1 MELEESLYFLY
12 NSNEISYELNGN
24 DVYKFEK
31 ISGAATKVGDEYKYM
46 RFPESLTPDENKTY
60 YKKTGSNTVAV
71 ATKEEMDQA
80 ISENPYNVY
89 NYFELYDD
97 YKIKTFFKSV
107 ESEVILNEIA
117 KENNVCYLVAYDEKN
132 DLFYFNFSDN
142 NDNRAIYDSNGNLLS
157 TKYTYHKLFENSLIY
172 AYERSDSPILFLDQQ
187 DNVLYE
193 DQTNTLWLLSDYAYD
208 NYVLSFYNVT
218 MQSKVTLYKI
228 YELKLLSD
236 DNRIIN
242 EENDF
247 EVKFSG
253 PISKLKAG
261 TIKINGEV
269 LDENNYTLTSGS
281 TIINLKPEYLNSL
294 EDGEYILTLEYDGDI
309 ELKTTFKK
317 SSNYSENIPVPKTF
331 DNFGFSIVLLV
342 MSLIGLIFQKKLDL
356 K

>member
-1 MELEESLYFLY
+1 M
-12 NSNEISYELNGN
+12 N
-24 DVYKFEK
+24 
-31 ISGAATKVGDEYKYM
+31 
-46 RFPESLTPDENKTY
+46 
-60 YKKTGSNTVAV
+60 
-71 ATKEEMDQA
+71 QA

-97 YKIKTFFKSV
+97 YQIETFFKSV
-107 ESEVILNEIA
+107 KSEVILNEIA
-117 KENNVCYLVAYDEKN
+117 EGNVCYLIAYDEKT

-142 NDNRAIYDSNGNLLS
+142 NGNRAIYDSNGNLLS

-228 YELKLLSD
+228 YELKLLSN

-242 EENDF
+242 GKSDF

-294 EDGEYILTLEYDGDI
+294 EDGEYILTLEYDGDV